1 MVGRPGPAAPAYQE
15 TSSSPSAV
23 PSLTTSISGTPTVTG
38 LGRSCNG
45 KYMSERCTA
54 EQPASS
60 SAYARA
66 SVPTILLVHI
76 MMSRPA
82 MPP

>member
-1 MVGRPGPAAPAYQE
+1 
-15 TSSSPSAV
+15 
-23 PSLTTSISGTPTVTG
+23 
-38 LGRSCNG
+38 
-45 KYMSERCTA
+45 MSERCMA